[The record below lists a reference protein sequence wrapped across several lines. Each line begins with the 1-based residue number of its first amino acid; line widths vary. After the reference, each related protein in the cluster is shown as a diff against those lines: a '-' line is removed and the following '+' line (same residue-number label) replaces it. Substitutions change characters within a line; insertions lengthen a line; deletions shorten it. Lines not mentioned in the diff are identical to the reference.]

1 MTMVKGYGQ
10 IGGVEELSVSRFKAT
25 CLAVLEKVR
34 TTREPV
40 LVTKRGVPI
49 AEVVPVSRAG
59 DEPRRLGV
67 LVGRGAVLGDVVE
80 PVVGSEEWETS

>member
-1 MTMVKGYGQ
+1 M
-10 IGGVEELSVSRFKAT
+10 EELSVSRFKAT

-49 AEVVPVSRAG
+49 AEVVPVSRAN
-59 DEPRRLGV
+59 DEPRPLGV
-67 LVGRGAVLGDVVE
+67 LIGRGTVLGDVIE
-80 PVVGSEEWETS
+80 PVVDPEEWESAGP

>member
-1 MTMVKGYGQ
+1 M
-10 IGGVEELSVSRFKAT
+10 EELSVSRFKAT

-40 LVTKRGVPI
+40 LVTKRGEPI

-59 DEPRRLGV
+59 GEPRRLGV
-67 LVGRGAVLGDVVE
+67 LVGRGAVVGDVVE
-80 PVVGSEEWETS
+80 PAAGLEKWESAGP